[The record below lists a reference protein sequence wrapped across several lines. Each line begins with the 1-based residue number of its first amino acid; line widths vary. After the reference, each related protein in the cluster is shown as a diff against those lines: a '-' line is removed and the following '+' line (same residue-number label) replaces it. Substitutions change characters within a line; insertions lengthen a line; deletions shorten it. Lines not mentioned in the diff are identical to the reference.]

1 MSAARTT
8 ATFSASALAAV
19 LLILCASAAAVLAA
33 ADERSNNL
41 NNKAAAA
48 DANDDDLVSRACA
61 NATRYFCHLQLSK
74 DACVSTLRSPDI
86 PQHQVAHHKDLS
98 DLTLRA
104 FDLVGVSTTAADA
117 AVGAAAAT
125 RAGGADAAR
134 RLQYCRLDYDDMA
147 RTVPECRRLVARYK
161 AGGGRLGESTYDEMP
176 LLGCVDRLR
185 DAAVACWD
193 QVRPSESLNKAVGKE
208 VREALQ
214 RANVA
219 KAIQEVMLGMVE
231 RNPWE

>member
-1 MSAARTT
+1 MSAARAT
-8 ATFSASALAAV
+8 ATSAVALAVA
-19 LLILCASAAAVLAA
+19 LLALCASAAAVLAA
-33 ADERSNNL
+33 ADETSNNL
-41 NNKAAAA
+41 NNKAAA
-48 DANDDDLVSRACA
+48 DANFDDLVSRACA
-61 NATRYFCHLQLSK
+61 NATRYFCHLQLTK
-74 DACVSTLRSPDI
+74 DACVSTLRSPDM
-86 PQHQVAHHKDLS
+86 PQPQQAAHHKDLT

-125 RAGGADAAR
+125 GAGGADAAR
-134 RLQYCRLDYDDMA
+134 RLQYCRLDYEDMA
-147 RTVPECRRLVARYK
+147 RTVPECRRLVAWYK

-176 LLGCVDRLR
+176 LFGCVDRLR

-208 VREALQ
+208 VREVLQ